1 MASSQFISL
10 LKVHEHLLNRPPTT
24 ETFEDRMIAQKI
36 GYLSSKL
43 GLYLGEFNWQWY
55 KRGPYSKAFTKV
67 VFESN
72 CYKIDELNEIS
83 SRYSLQNEAK
93 KSLQPLINIIKSRP
107 NNLSEASWLELL
119 ASVLFIYNEFCTSVN
134 DYFTI
139 LQQRKPNKYSFSDF
153 KYAWS
158 SLESEHFFEYQ

>member
-43 GLYLGEFNWQWY
+43 GVYLGEFNWEWY
-55 KRGPYSKAFTKV
+55 KRGPYSRAFTKV

-72 CYKIDELNEIS
+72 SYRQDELLEIS
-83 SRYSLQNEAK
+83 SKYSLQNEAK
-93 KSLQPLINIIKSRP
+93 KSLQPLINIIKNRP
-107 NNLSEASWLELL
+107 VNLSEASWLELL
-119 ASVLFIYNEFCTSVN
+119 ASVLYIYSEFCTSVS
-134 DYFTI
+134 DYFNI
-139 LQQRKPNKYSFSDF
+139 LQERKPNKYSYSDF
-153 KYAWS
+153 MNAWS
-158 SLESEHFFEYQ
+158 SLKGEHFFEY